1 LLKDGE
7 TIEDL
12 LKLTKEELLL
22 RWFNYQLKRSAYPGQ
37 EITNFSDDIK
47 DSIAYTY
54 LLNQITPENYEPA
67 VSLSPFRGTTSLQRA
82 EMMLEEADKLKA
94 REFVSA
100 NDVVTGNH
108 KLNMA

>member
-1 LLKDGE
+1 MLKNGE

-22 RWFNYQLKRSAYPGQ
+22 RWFNYQLNRTAYSGK
-37 EITNFSDDIK
+37 EIHNFSEDIK

-54 LLNQITPENYEPA
+54 LVNQIAPDNHQPTL
-67 VSLSPFRGTTSLQRA
+67 SLNPLSESDNLKRA
-82 EMMLEEADKLKA
+82 EKLLDEAEKLKA
-94 REFVSA
+94 REFVTA
-100 NDVVTGNH
+100 NDIVTGNN